1 MLTDEIEKLRILHQE
16 GELST
21 DEYEAAVQQLIKQ
34 PAPNLVASV
43 APKEVLGNNPS
54 HAEKPSEL
62 MGLSVKDYVV
72 LMHLSQYAGFLI
84 PFGGMIAPI
93 VLWSIG
99 KEVSADVDENGREII
114 NWLISST
121 IYMVVCIALSCIAIG
136 IPFLIALVVTG
147 LILPLIA
154 ALDFTKGKT
163 YRYPL
168 TMRLIK

>member
-1 MLTDEIEKLRILHQE
+1 MLSDEIEKLRLLHQE

-21 DEYEAAVQQLIKQ
+21 EEYEAAVQQLIKQ
-34 PAPNLVASV
+34 PAPLASRKNLQENFS
-43 APKEVLGNNPS
+43 S
-54 HAEKPSEL
+54 TDKPSEL

-84 PFGGMIAPI
+84 PFGGMIVPI

-121 IYMVVCIALSCIAIG
+121 IYATVGIILSCLIIG
-136 IPFLIALVVTG
+136 IPLLIALIIMG
-147 LILPLIA
+147 LILPLVA
-154 ALDFTKGKT
+154 ALAFTRGET

>member
-16 GELST
+16 GELSAI
-21 DEYEAAVQQLIKQ
+21 EYEAAVQQLIKQ
-34 PAPNLVASV
+34 SDAPIATS
-43 APKEVLGNNPS
+43 NPLRNGLRDGLTD
-54 HAEKPSEL
+54 KPSEL

-84 PFGGMIAPI
+84 PFAGMIAPI

-121 IYMVVCIALSCIAIG
+121 IYAIVSIALSCLVIG
-136 IPFLIALVVTG
+136 FLPLIALVVAW

-154 ALDFTKGKT
+154 ALAFTKGET

-168 TMRLIK
+168 TMRLFK

>member
-1 MLTDEIEKLRILHQE
+1 MLSDEIEKLRLLHQE

-21 DEYEAAVQQLIKQ
+21 EEYEAAVQQLIKQ
-34 PAPNLVASV
+34 PAPLASQKSLQEKS
-43 APKEVLGNNPS
+43 AS
-54 HAEKPSEL
+54 TDKPSEL

-84 PFGGMIAPI
+84 PLGGMIVPI

-121 IYMVVCIALSCIAIG
+121 IYVVVSIILICLAVG
-136 IPFLIALVVTG
+136 IPLLIALVIMG
-147 LILPLIA
+147 LILPLVA
-154 ALDFTKGKT
+154 ALAFTRGET
-163 YRYPL
+163 YRYPF
-168 TMRLIK
+168 TIKFIK